1 MDRSCRLLHGQP
13 RQPFK
18 WNYFPLL
25 TGRIVLSNKKRNFE
39 NIQKFFFK
47 AFPKKRCL
55 ADPVFL
61 FKNELFEIKF
71 YLFFLNLPSLRYDKI
86 ENFSIYAWQNFI
98 FNNRERETN
107 KKKTTEHRNFDYKNA
122 SIKNLRKCLFK
133 VNLSKSPKADTNLI
147 SCTIF
152 VFFILLFTYNYLKLQ
167 WFLPSL

>member
-1 MDRSCRLLHGQP
+1 MTKL
-13 RQPFK
+13 K
-18 WNYFPLL
+18 
-25 TGRIVLSNKKRNFE
+25 T
-39 NIQKFFFK
+39 
-47 AFPKKRCL
+47 
-55 ADPVFL
+55 FL
-61 FKNELFEIKF
+61 FMH
-71 YLFFLNLPSLRYDKI
+71 DKTL
-86 ENFSIYAWQNFI
+86 FSII
-98 FNNRERETN
+98 EREKQI